1 MVFTSFQVYLAES
14 FRGVLSNS
22 LFMGILLGLIVSDL
36 RNLKWFK
43 LEDRILRDYWIFP
56 KNLVKFFLMII
67 TYVFIIPIALIIVMM
82 VIFFLWLI
90 SLII

>member
-43 LEDRILRDYWIFP
+43 LED
-56 KNLVKFFLMII
+56 
-67 TYVFIIPIALIIVMM
+67 IAKDVS
-82 VIFFLWLI
+82 I
-90 SLII
+90 SPYFA